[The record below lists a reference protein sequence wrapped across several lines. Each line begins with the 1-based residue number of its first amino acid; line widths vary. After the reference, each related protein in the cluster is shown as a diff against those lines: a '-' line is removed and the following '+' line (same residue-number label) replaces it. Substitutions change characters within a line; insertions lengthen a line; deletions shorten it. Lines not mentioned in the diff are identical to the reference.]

1 MALQEKYSA
10 VIEII
15 NSNGGRDVVINEEG
29 GVLNINAT
37 VPYPKDKNLAWDKIK
52 EIGGDSPAD
61 LVADIKL
68 ENASDPEVAA
78 PTLKKYTVQSGD
90 TLSKISKEMLG
101 DANRYMEIAN
111 ANNISDPDKINVGQE
126 LIIP

>member
-61 LVADIKL
+61 LVADI
-68 ENASDPEVAA
+68 ASRAGIEHDFVVIPHHFGAHLVVGCA
-78 PTLKKYTVQSGD
+78 
-90 TLSKISKEMLG
+90 
-101 DANRYMEIAN
+101 DA
-111 ANNISDPDKINVGQE
+111 
-126 LIIP
+126 

>member
-10 VIEII
+10 VIDVI
-15 NSNGGRDVVINEEG
+15 NSNGGRDVAVVEEG
-29 GVLNINAT
+29 GVLKINAT

-68 ENASDPEVAA
+68 DNATDPEVATA
-78 PTLKKYTVQSGD
+78 TVKKYTVVSGD